1 MLNIIARI
9 FGLLLLVELLTGYYF
24 NMSATYFSS
33 GHFLSATMRLIDI
46 AKSKIEILKI
56 DSTVKTSSTLKE
68 CDTQNL
74 AMDVLIPSY
83 FNSHKTESKK
93 HLKFQMQFAGPY
105 TQDTL
110 LKFPEVNEN
119 YVILISGGSEIM
131 GFSHGNMK
139 VHKILQALL
148 REKFNTKNIIVVNA
162 GNYGHFLTDDI
173 NFFNL
178 VGVHLN
184 PKLLI
189 LHTGAND
196 FGFGV
201 SAFKDAKYKNYEFH
215 KKLGFFNK
223 YSNISSSN
231 KAFKNINNEKKD
243 CWIVNP
249 ETTSS
254 LAEGELEFDNS
265 KSNQFVSYKPTNGP
279 MDMILKRYSQRLN
292 HFTTQLDKKNINY
305 IVGIETF
312 DKDSEPDKQQYDA
325 EHLHPLKHL
334 YSKDPRF
341 YNFDAHKSKLSWHD
355 ETHTDPK
362 GALEIAK
369 TYFDLVIRNNTDK
382 IVNFLQ
388 VLNKNKNSDN

>member
-56 DSTVKTSSTLKE
+56 DSTVKIDSTLKE

-93 HLKFQMQFAGPY
+93 HLKFQMQFADPH
-105 TQDTL
+105 TKDNL
-110 LKFPEVNEN
+110 LKFPEVEEN
-119 YVILISGGSEIM
+119 YVILISGGSEVM
-131 GFSHGNMK
+131 GYSHGNMK

-148 REKFNTKNIIVVNA
+148 REKFNTKNIMVVNA
-162 GNYGHFLTDDI
+162 ANYGHFLTDDI

-178 VGVHLN
+178 VGVHLK

-196 FGFGV
+196 FWFGFN
-201 SAFKDAKYKNYEFH
+201 AFQYAKNKNYEFH
-215 KKLGFFNK
+215 EKLGFFNK
-223 YSNISSSN
+223 YSRINPSN
-231 KAFKNINNEKKD
+231 EEFKNINNEKND

-254 LAEGELEFDNS
+254 VAKGEL
-265 KSNQFVSYKPTNGP
+265 
-279 MDMILKRYSQRLN
+279 
-292 HFTTQLDKKNINY
+292 
-305 IVGIETF
+305 
-312 DKDSEPDKQQYDA
+312 
-325 EHLHPLKHL
+325 
-334 YSKDPRF
+334 
-341 YNFDAHKSKLSWHD
+341 
-355 ETHTDPK
+355 
-362 GALEIAK
+362 
-369 TYFDLVIRNNTDK
+369 
-382 IVNFLQ
+382 
-388 VLNKNKNSDN
+388 